1 MTGVKSRCEREQ
13 PQDGAVGEEEELV
26 QVEEGG
32 LRTGVNT
39 RCELAGLKSGYEEQ
53 V

>member
-1 MTGVKSRCEREQ
+1 MRCEWEQ
-13 PQDGAVGEEEELV
+13 PQNGAVGEEEELV

-32 LRTGVNT
+32 LATGVNA
-39 RCELAGLKSGYEEQ
+39 RCAWA